1 MLAEALPPD
10 GAVGAA
16 MLILPVLGAS
26 FGASPLVWALA
37 LVGAIVV
44 AAMVI
49 LMLAVRGTWLL

>member
-1 MLAEALPPD
+1 
-10 GAVGAA
+10 
-16 MLILPVLGAS
+16 MLILPVLSTS